1 MLRVF
6 LWILLGYFLYRFVF
20 NFLVPIFRV
29 SRQMKQQVRD
39 FQNHMQAQQQQHQQQ
54 QSYQHSNTAQRQQ
67 APSSTSSHSPQEK
80 SGDYIDFEEVK

>member
-1 MLRVF
+1 MLSVI

-39 FQNHMQAQQQQHQQQ
+39 FQNHMQAQQQQ
-54 QSYQHSNTAQRQQ
+54 SYQHSHTSQRQQ
-67 APSSTSSHSPQEK
+67 GPSATSSDSPREK
-80 SGDYIDFEEVK
+80 SGDYIDFEEIK